1 MANQDNK
8 LVWNEEVCAGC
19 GTCERSCPHEPRAI
33 AVNEGRVVIDYD
45 LCDACGVCVA
55 MPAVFVS
62 RNARSKH

>member
-8 LVWNEEVCAGC
+8 LVWKEEGCAGC

-45 LCDACGVCVA
+45 LCDACGVCV
-55 MPAVFVS
+55 
-62 RNARSKH
+62 